1 MLTVSIVYTCL
12 RCISFQLQCSIYA
25 SLFALLCR
33 FVLEMSI
40 NCKHCDQIASVGGP
54 DVIACYGT
62 CNGTFHGKCVSLSAA
77 VMKTIANN
85 PNISWNC
92 DNCNAPTGLI
102 SEVMKELK
110 GSLAELT
117 KAVANN
123 TSVLANV
130 VASGSKTT
138 KSFADMASAFP
149 SPATS
154 KRRRVESVAV
164 HTPVPRKTVVGSG
177 SGPVASV
184 ELKSVETRKD
194 IVASQLHT
202 STTEEKLCS
211 YLKEVHSLDTSSSDI
226 RCKILLPNGKNI
238 DDLDWI
244 SFKISV
250 VESMYEKVM
259 VSENWPK
266 GVTVRDFERRPRS
279 RSSGVF
285 LSKPNPGIHQMEV

>member
-1 MLTVSIVYTCL
+1 
-12 RCISFQLQCSIYA
+12 
-25 SLFALLCR
+25 
-33 FVLEMSI
+33 MSI
-40 NCKHCDQIASVGGP
+40 NCEHCDQIASVGGP

-62 CNGTFHGKCVSLSAA
+62 CNGTFHGKCVSLSTA

-92 DNCNAPTGLI
+92 DNCRTPTGMI

-117 KAVANN
+117 KAVASN
-123 TSVLANV
+123 TSVLANA
-130 VASGSKTT
+130 VAVGSNAP
-138 KSFADMASAFP
+138 KSFANVVGAFP
-149 SPATS
+149 SPSTN
-154 KRRRVESVAV
+154 KRRRVDAV
-164 HTPVPRKTVVGSG
+164 SAHTPALRKTVVGSG
-177 SGPVASV
+177 TGPVAAI

-202 STTEEKLCS
+202 STKEEDLCS
-211 YLKEVHSLDTSSSDI
+211 YLKEVHSLDTSSSAI

-238 DDLDWI
+238 NELDWI

-259 VSENWPK
+259 VSDNWPK

-279 RSSGVF
+279 RSTGVF
-285 LSKPNPGIHQMEV
+285 LSKPNLEVQQMEV